1 MPATMPDQTVT
12 DTADVLIIGA
22 GPCGL
27 AVAARLREETPS
39 AIFTDEE
46 HQRYHWIKRHSGR
59 MPLVQANNRKMNGVK
74 AEKYNGMHKS
84 PRSQADGCDE
94 ACSKPPTKQTSSTP
108 SILVLDSTGDRWM
121 QKWERSFRT
130 LQIPHLRS
138 PMFFHIDPRDRDG
151 LLAFSHETGREKE
164 LWEIAGCV
172 GKEQS
177 KHKKKKRLSNA
188 Q

>member
-1 MPATMPDQTVT
+1 MPGPTPEQTIT
-12 DTADVLIIGA
+12 DITDVLIIGA

-27 AVAARLREETPS
+27 AAAARLREETPS

-46 HQRYHWIKRHSGR
+46 HQRYHWIKKHSGR
-59 MPLVQANNRKMNGVK
+59 MTLVQARDRKMNGVK
-74 AEKYNGMHKS
+74 AEKYKGLDE
-84 PRSQADGCDE
+84 RSKNQTDGFCRE
-94 ACSKPPTKQTSSTP
+94 STKPPRKQVSSGP
-108 SILVLDSTGDRWM
+108 SILVLDSTGDRWI
-121 QKWERSFRT
+121 QKWERSFKT

-138 PMFFHIDPRDRDG
+138 PMFFHVDPRDRDG

-172 GKEQS
+172 GQEQS
-177 KHKKKKRLSNA
+177 KHKKKKRLSHA

>member
-1 MPATMPDQTVT
+1 
-12 DTADVLIIGA
+12 
-22 GPCGL
+22 
-27 AVAARLREETPS
+27 
-39 AIFTDEE
+39 
-46 HQRYHWIKRHSGR
+46 
-59 MPLVQANNRKMNGVK
+59 
-74 AEKYNGMHKS
+74 
-84 PRSQADGCDE
+84 
-94 ACSKPPTKQTSSTP
+94 
-108 SILVLDSTGDRWM
+108 M